1 MPWRLIRLALVFV
14 VFLIFIGS
22 NLDNRCAIS
31 FAFWTKEDI
40 FVFLPILIAFVLGLL
55 CSIPFAIS
63 ISRKR
68 KEPLTDTPV
77 RPKKKWGKS
86 APAPEEVSTG
96 GHYDID

>member
-31 FAFWTKEDI
+31 FAFWTKKDI

-63 ISRKR
+63 MSRKGSV
-68 KEPLTDTPV
+68 KNDTPTQ
-77 RPKKKWGKS
+77 PKKKWGKD
-86 APAPEEVSTG
+86 APAPEDLSPG
-96 GHYDID
+96 GSYDID

>member
-22 NLDNRCAIS
+22 NLNNRCAIS

-55 CSIPFAIS
+55 CSIPFAVS

-68 KEPLTDTPV
+68 SAKG
-77 RPKKKWGKS
+77 GKA
-86 APAPEEVSTG
+86 APATEDVSAG
-96 GHYDID
+96 GPYDID